1 MRISDLAR
9 RWIVANFVAMVATAA
24 VGLLGFG
31 LHNLLDLDSA
41 DAVLSAKICYVAA
54 EIIMTA
60 ACLAVYAQ
68 LTGAVLRQIVPAF
81 PWRSWLA
88 IHLVTGSVAGAA
100 TGVAAAG
107 PGGDSEPI
115 DWNDTGFLVFMF
127 AVVPIGGAVLGS
139 VIGGLQALILRRV
152 ARGAGAWIA
161 FSALATSVT
170 LSIVVGAFPFSP
182 LGSTFA
188 AEAVMQG
195 VTVLAGVV
203 NAIMMLPALRR
214 LRPGTDEG

>member
-1 MRISDLAR
+1 MNLSDLAR
-9 RWIVANFVAMVATAA
+9 RWIVANFITMVATAA
-24 VGLLGFG
+24 FGLLGFG
-31 LHNLLDLDSA
+31 IRHSLDLDSA
-41 DAVLSAKICYVAA
+41 DAALSAKICYVAA
-54 EIIMTA
+54 EIVMTA
-60 ACLAVYAQ
+60 AALALYAQ
-68 LTGAVLRQIVPAF
+68 LTGAVLRRIVPAF

-88 IHLVTGSVAGAA
+88 LHLVIGLVVGAGQ
-100 TGVAAAG
+100 GVLLAEPA
-107 PGGDSEPI
+107 DSEPT
-115 DWNDTGFLVFMF
+115 DLNDTGFLLFMS
-127 AVVPIGGAVLGS
+127 AVVPIGGALLGA

-152 ARGAGAWIA
+152 AHGAGAWIA

-170 LSIVVGAFPFSP
+170 LVIVVGAFPVSP

-214 LRPGTDEG
+214 LRPRTAEG

>member
-1 MRISDLAR
+1 MNISDLAR
-9 RWIVANFVAMVATAA
+9 RWIVANVVAMVATAA

-31 LHNLLDLDSA
+31 LRYSLDLDSA
-41 DAVLSAKICYVAA
+41 DAALSTKICYVTA

-60 ACLAVYAQ
+60 ASLAVYAQ
-68 LTGAVLRQIVPAF
+68 LAGTVLRKIVPAF

-88 IHLVTGSVAGAA
+88 IHLVIGLVAGAA

-115 DWNDTGFLVFMF
+115 DWSDTGFLVFMF
-127 AVVPIGGAVLGS
+127 AVVPIGGAVLGAI
-139 VIGGLQALILRRV
+139 IGGLQALILRRV
-152 ARGAGAWIA
+152 AHGVGAWIA

-188 AEAVMQG
+188 TEAVMQG
-195 VTVLAGVV
+195 VTVLAGVA
-203 NAIMMLPALRR
+203 NAIMMLPALPR
-214 LRPGTDEG
+214 LRPRTAEG